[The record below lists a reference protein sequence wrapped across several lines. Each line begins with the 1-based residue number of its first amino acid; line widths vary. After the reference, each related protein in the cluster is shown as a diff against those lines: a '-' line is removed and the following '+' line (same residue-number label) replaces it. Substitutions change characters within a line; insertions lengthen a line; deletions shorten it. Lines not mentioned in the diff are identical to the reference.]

1 MEDLK
6 GGLSS
11 GTGGNP
17 HSLSGND
24 SARTLVGST
33 RWEVLACDDASVER
47 LVRELK
53 VTPLVARVLVARG
66 IVDPA
71 QAARFLK
78 PSLERDWLDPL
89 LIPGL
94 SAAADRVQGAL
105 ESGERICV
113 FGDFDVDGISA
124 TCLLAEGLR
133 ALGGQVGT
141 LIPRRFGEGYGL
153 SVEACNRAKQEF
165 DPQLVVT
172 VDNGI
177 AAAQEVAWMLEH
189 GMDVVITDHHEP
201 ADLVPRAVPVCD
213 PRLEPDNPCRELA
226 GVGVALKLVA
236 ELGRRMGKPDLWRSL
251 TDLCALGTVSDMMQL
266 TGENRSLV
274 HDGIQRLRVSARPGI
289 VALAASAGID
299 LSTITSDGLPFS
311 IVPRLNASGRMGCAD
326 LALDLLMCSDPVQ
339 AAELASQL
347 EDVNR
352 ERRDIEGELSREAL
366 AQAEELWH
374 EGARCLVLAGVGWH
388 EGVKGIVASRV
399 VNRYHV
405 PTILFS
411 ISEDGT
417 VARGSGRSVGSVD
430 LFHAVEQCS
439 DLVLRFGGHAG
450 AVGVSIDPAQLGAFR
465 ARMDEV
471 LHACPADEFE
481 DSGEVACF
489 VGLEELTVP
498 LIRSLDVLQPFG
510 QGNKVPLFAARNV
523 TMVARGR
530 VGAAGDHLRFFASD
544 GISSVPAIMFRA
556 PQIERAASCDE
567 AVDLV
572 FEAVAEEWQG
582 RVKPKLMV
590 RDIIYRPAVAPSLQ
604 SAAASPA
611 PEPAWRPEELAGLS
625 YDELTQRLVRLF
637 IGDHELLDAQRRAL
651 DTLAQGRS
659 CMAVMATGR
668 GKSLIFHVHAAREA
682 IARGRA
688 SVFVY
693 PLRALVADQRHHLS
707 DVLAELGLQVRE
719 LTGETSAQERAE
731 VYAALADGSVSVV
744 LTTPEYL
751 AIHVDD
757 FAAAGRVG
765 FVVVD
770 ESHHAARAAAG
781 ERPAYLS
788 LPALREK
795 LGDPTVLAVTATAG
809 NEAARSV
816 CELTGVA
823 DERDVIVDESE
834 RPNLQLRDARMA
846 SDREAVLVS
855 LVARGEKCVVYV
867 NSRPEAERLVA
878 LLRRRVP
885 DLARGIS
892 YYHAELTRERR
903 QRVERAFRGGRLTCI
918 VSTSAFGEG
927 VNLPDVR
934 HVVLYHLPF
943 GRVSFNQ
950 MAGRAGRD
958 GAQAWVHLLYNG
970 GDAQLNERL
979 LAASA
984 PTREALSPLWRVLSA
999 CCRASADASIPLSCE
1014 QLAERVS
1021 SLDPRC
1027 SANEALVEAGVGIFC
1042 ELGLVRVE
1050 GFGDQRRVAVV
1061 SRGRVDLSDSVR
1073 FQEGLREHEDFEAFA
1088 AWALSADPEELRA
1101 AVIRPITPAFGSR
1114 A

>member
-481 DSGEVACF
+481 DSGEVA
-489 VGLEELTVP
+489 P
-498 LIRSLDVLQPFG
+498 
-510 QGNKVPLFAARNV
+510 
-523 TMVARGR
+523 
-530 VGAAGDHLRFFASD
+530 
-544 GISSVPAIMFRA
+544 RA
-556 PQIERAASCDE
+556 
-567 AVDLV
+567 
-572 FEAVAEEWQG
+572 
-582 RVKPKLMV
+582 
-590 RDIIYRPAVAPSLQ
+590 
-604 SAAASPA
+604 
-611 PEPAWRPEELAGLS
+611 
-625 YDELTQRLVRLF
+625 T
-637 IGDHELLDAQRRAL
+637 
-651 DTLAQGRS
+651 
-659 CMAVMATGR
+659 
-668 GKSLIFHVHAAREA
+668 
-682 IARGRA
+682 
-688 SVFVY
+688 
-693 PLRALVADQRHHLS
+693 
-707 DVLAELGLQVRE
+707 
-719 LTGETSAQERAE
+719 
-731 VYAALADGSVSVV
+731 
-744 LTTPEYL
+744 
-751 AIHVDD
+751 
-757 FAAAGRVG
+757 
-765 FVVVD
+765 
-770 ESHHAARAAAG
+770 
-781 ERPAYLS
+781 
-788 LPALREK
+788 
-795 LGDPTVLAVTATAG
+795 
-809 NEAARSV
+809 
-816 CELTGVA
+816 
-823 DERDVIVDESE
+823 
-834 RPNLQLRDARMA
+834 
-846 SDREAVLVS
+846 
-855 LVARGEKCVVYV
+855 
-867 NSRPEAERLVA
+867 
-878 LLRRRVP
+878 
-885 DLARGIS
+885 
-892 YYHAELTRERR
+892 
-903 QRVERAFRGGRLTCI
+903 
-918 VSTSAFGEG
+918 
-927 VNLPDVR
+927 
-934 HVVLYHLPF
+934 
-943 GRVSFNQ
+943 
-950 MAGRAGRD
+950 
-958 GAQAWVHLLYNG
+958 
-970 GDAQLNERL
+970 
-979 LAASA
+979 
-984 PTREALSPLWRVLSA
+984 
-999 CCRASADASIPLSCE
+999 
-1014 QLAERVS
+1014 
-1021 SLDPRC
+1021 
-1027 SANEALVEAGVGIFC
+1027 
-1042 ELGLVRVE
+1042 
-1050 GFGDQRRVAVV
+1050 
-1061 SRGRVDLSDSVR
+1061 
-1073 FQEGLREHEDFEAFA
+1073 
-1088 AWALSADPEELRA
+1088 
-1101 AVIRPITPAFGSR
+1101 
-1114 A
+1114 

>member
-1 MEDLK
+1 
-6 GGLSS
+6 
-11 GTGGNP
+11 
-17 HSLSGND
+17 
-24 SARTLVGST
+24 
-33 RWEVLACDDASVER
+33 
-47 LVRELK
+47 
-53 VTPLVARVLVARG
+53 
-66 IVDPA
+66 
-71 QAARFLK
+71 
-78 PSLERDWLDPL
+78 
-89 LIPGL
+89 
-94 SAAADRVQGAL
+94 
-105 ESGERICV
+105 
-113 FGDFDVDGISA
+113 
-124 TCLLAEGLR
+124 
-133 ALGGQVGT
+133 
-141 LIPRRFGEGYGL
+141 
-153 SVEACNRAKQEF
+153 
-165 DPQLVVT
+165 
-172 VDNGI
+172 
-177 AAAQEVAWMLEH
+177 MLEH

-201 ADLVPRAVPVCD
+201 ADLVPRGVPVCD
-213 PRLEPDNPCRELA
+213 PKLEADNPCRELA

-236 ELGRRMGKPDLWRSL
+236 ELGRRMGKPDLWRGL
-251 TDLCALGTVSDMMQL
+251 TDLCALGTVSDMML
-266 TGENRSLV
+266 LAGENRSLV
-274 HDGIQRLRVSARPGI
+274 HDGIARLRVSTRPGI

-299 LSTITSDGLPFS
+299 LSALTSDGLPFS

-326 LALDLLMCSDPVQ
+326 LALDLLMCTDPAQ
-339 AAELASQL
+339 AAELAGQL
-347 EDVNR
+347 ERVNR

-374 EGARCLVLAGVGWH
+374 EGARCLVLAGKGWH

-411 ISEDGT
+411 IADDGS

-450 AVGVSIDPAQLGAFR
+450 AVGVTIDPSQLESFR
-465 ARMDEV
+465 ARLDEA
-471 LHACPADEFE
+471 LRACPAQAFE
-481 DSGEVACF
+481 DSGEVTCF

-523 TMVARGR
+523 TMVGRGR
-530 VGAAGDHLRFFASD
+530 VGASGDHLRFFASD

-556 PQIERAASCDE
+556 PQIERAAACDE

-590 RDIIYRPAVAPSLQ
+590 RDIVYRPSAQPASARQDAGAPREPEP
-604 SAAASPA
+604 SAA
-611 PEPAWRPEELAGLS
+611 ELAELAELP

-637 IGDHELLDAQRRAL
+637 IGDHELLDTQRAAL
-651 DTLAQGRS
+651 QTLAAGRS

-682 IARGRA
+682 IAHGRA

-693 PLRALVADQRHHLS
+693 PLRALVADQRHHLA
-707 DVLAELGLQVRE
+707 DALARVGVRVRE

-731 VYAALADGSVSVV
+731 VYAGLADGSVGVV

-757 FAAAGRVG
+757 FACSGRVG

-788 LPALREK
+788 LPAVRER
-795 LGDPTVLAVTATAG
+795 LGDPTVLAVTATA
-809 NEAARSV
+809 ATQDARRV
-816 CELTGVA
+816 CELAGVR
-823 DERDVIVDESE
+823 DEADVIVDESE
-834 RPNLQLRDARMA
+834 RPNLHVRDARA
-846 SDREAVLVS
+846 ANDRDTALVS

-867 NSRPEAERLVA
+867 NSRPESERLCA
-878 LLRRRVP
+878 LMRRRVP
-885 DLARGIS
+885 DLARGVA
-892 YYHAELTRERR
+892 YYNAELSRESR
-903 QRVERAFRGGRLTCI
+903 QRVERAFRDGRLSCI

-934 HVVLYHLPF
+934 HVVLYHLPM

-958 GAQAWVHLLYNG
+958 GADAWVHLLYNA
-970 GDAQLNERL
+970 GDAQINERL
-979 LAASA
+979 LATGA
-984 PTREALSPLWRVLSA
+984 PSREALSPLWRVLSA
-999 CCRASADASIPLSCE
+999 CCRASADEAIPLSCA

-1027 SANEALVEAGVGIFC
+1027 AANEALVEAGVGIFC
-1042 ELGLVRVE
+1042 ELGLVRVD
-1050 GFGDQRRVAVV
+1050 GYGDARRVAVV
-1061 SRGRVDLSDSVR
+1061 SRGKVDLASSVR
-1073 FQEGLREHEDFEAFA
+1073 FQEGQREREEFEAFC
-1088 AWALSADPEELRA
+1088 AWALSASPEELRVA
-1101 AVIRPITPAFGSR
+1101 IAHPITPDFGRR